1 MNHSVRNDAGPEIP
15 VGLGKSGGHYGVHY
29 GRWEVRESVCDPH
42 DHLMIV
48 IDGFDQMDRC
58 MIGTGYGMERKRI
71 FESHN
76 GFNRSELTKM
86 SLWFRQQTV
95 LRIFL
100 LYID

>member
-1 MNHSVRNDAGPEIP
+1 M
-15 VGLGKSGGHYGVHY
+15 
-29 GRWEVRESVCDPH
+29 RESVCDPY

-76 GFNRSELTKM
+76 GFNRSALTKI
-86 SLWFRQQTV
+86 SL
-95 LRIFL
+95 
-100 LYID
+100 